1 MAKKRK
7 SKPQGPTPAEAA
19 EAALERFRP
28 LLEAEELAQLLDE
41 LERPLPPSIRIN
53 PLKVEPEAALAGW
66 RARYGW
72 EVQPVPYCPNGWWIT
87 ESRTAPSQT
96 IEHRLGEY
104 YIQDAA
110 SMLPV
115 ELFDFDDLDAPLTL
129 DLAASPGGKTTHIT
143 ARTGD
148 RGLVIAN
155 NSSASRITA
164 LRLVLDQWGATN
176 AAVTR
181 FPGESFGAWF
191 PETFDRALLDAPCSM
206 QGLRTS
212 ESHPMRAVS
221 EKETASLA
229 QRQERLLESALQAV
243 KVGGQVVY
251 STCTLA
257 PEEDE
262 AVLDALL
269 QRYPGAF
276 EIVELEGKL
285 PQPAPALAKF
295 GEQDFDPSVP
305 RAARLWPHRY
315 GTSGFFAALLRK
327 TGPFTQP
334 SAGES
339 GQAPGLPGGAQ
350 EAPSRPMSR
359 SGFEELS
366 EQEAQAWSDGLMQ
379 AYAFD
384 LAETLERSRLALW
397 RRGREVY
404 AIPRLYLERFRE
416 LPVQSLGLPLGEE
429 LPDSL
434 APSHEWV
441 ARFSGEF
448 LTGRYPL
455 EEEHLRAWL
464 RGEDIRSKPLP
475 GYPTGMVVIVED
487 ASGRLLGRGRV
498 LRDRLKN
505 LLPRRSVL

>member
-1 MAKKRK
+1 MIWRSCWRSWASPCR
-7 SKPQGPTPAEAA
+7 T
-19 EAALERFRP
+19 
-28 LLEAEELAQLLDE
+28 
-41 LERPLPPSIRIN
+41 SIRIN
-53 PLKVEPEAALAGW
+53 PLKVEPETALAGW

-87 ESRTAPSQT
+87 QSRVSPSQT

-115 ELFDFDDLDAPLTL
+115 ELFDFDGLDEPLTL

-155 NSSASRITA
+155 DSSASRITA

-181 FPGESFGAWF
+181 FPGESFGEWF

-212 ESHPMRAVS
+212 ESHPMRPVS

-229 QRQERLLESALQAV
+229 QRQERLLHSALQAV

-269 QRYPGAF
+269 QRCPGAF
-276 EIVELEGKL
+276 EIVDLAGKL
-285 PQPAPALAKF
+285 PAPAPALK
-295 GEQDFDPSVP
+295 GYDEQEFDPSVQ
-305 RAARLWPHRY
+305 RAARLWPHRF

-327 TGPFTQP
+327 TQPLKTSSGDEGPQ
-334 SAGES
+334 GENV
-339 GQAPGLPGGAQ
+339 
-350 EAPSRPMSR
+350 PSRPMSR

-366 EQEAQAWSDGLMQ
+366 EQEAQTWSDGLMQ
-379 AYAFD
+379 AYTFD
-384 LAETLERSRLALW
+384 LTGVLERLRLALW

-416 LPVQSLGLPLGEE
+416 LPVQSLGLPLGDE

-441 ARFSGEF
+441 TRFSHEF
-448 LTGRYPL
+448 LTGRYLL
-455 EEEHLRAWL
+455 EEELQQAWL

-487 ASGRLLGRGRV
+487 AAGRLLGRGKV

>member
-7 SKPQGPTPAEAA
+7 GKQPGPTSTQAA

-28 LLEAEELAQLLDE
+28 LLEPGELARLLDE
-41 LERPLPPSIRIN
+41 LERPLPTSIRIN
-53 PLKVEPEAALAGW
+53 PLKVDPEAALPDW
-66 RARYGW
+66 KERYGW
-72 EVQPVPYCPNGWWIT
+72 QVQPVPYCPNGWWVT
-87 ESRTAPSQT
+87 ESRVQPSQT

-115 ELFDFDDLDAPLTL
+115 ELFDFDGLDAPLTL

-155 NSSASRITA
+155 DSSASRITA
-164 LRLVLDQWGATN
+164 LRLVLDQWGAVS

-181 FPGESFGAWF
+181 FPGESFGGWF

-206 QGLRTS
+206 QGLRSS
-212 ESHPMRAVS
+212 EAHPMRPVT
-221 EKETASLA
+221 EKETAGLA
-229 QRQERLLESALQAV
+229 QRQERLLESALRAV

-269 QRYPGAF
+269 RRYPGAF
-276 EIVELEGKL
+276 EVAELAGKL
-285 PQPAPALAKF
+285 PAPAPALSAY
-295 GEQDFDPSVP
+295 GEQTFDPSVQH
-305 RAARLWPHRY
+305 AARLWPHRF
-315 GTSGFFAALLRK
+315 GTSGFFAALLKK
-327 TGPFTQP
+327 TTPMAAAQSP
-334 SAGES
+334 
-339 GQAPGLPGGAQ
+339 APLP
-350 EAPSRPMSR
+350 ERPMSR

-366 EQEAQAWSDGLMQ
+366 EREAKAWSEGLMS

-384 LAETLERSRLALW
+384 LREVLEQLRLALW

-404 AIPRLYLERFRE
+404 SFPRLYLERFQE

-429 LPDSL
+429 LPEGP

-441 ARFSGEF
+441 ARFAQGF
-448 LTGRYPL
+448 RTGRYPL
-455 EEEHLRAWL
+455 DDEQVQPWL
-464 RGEDIRSKPLP
+464 RGEDLRGEPRP
-475 GYPTGMVVIVED
+475 GYPNGMVVIVED
-487 ASGRLLGRGRV
+487 ASGRLLGRGKI